1 MIKRKKEVKNKIDIR
16 INSIHIQ
23 IDIRINSIRT
33 DVIFELFILTLE
45 TIRGYLF
52 ATNDNRKGP

>member
-1 MIKRKKEVKNKIDIR
+1 MIKKERSKEENQHQNQQHPFVN
-16 INSIHIQ
+16 
-23 IDIRINSIRT
+23 T
-33 DVIFELFILTLE
+33 DFIFELFILTLE